1 MRPPQAAFSC
11 LIKNGAGTIHA
22 DKFAPNWAHAYLSK
36 AFARQQIRARA
47 TKGAARQDAV
57 ISLKSPARVNIDT
70 SRTSPVAMNPDY
82 TGADRNKLIAKL
94 RRDLKRLERLRDH
107 SGNADQDDEGE
118 AATRA
123 LLRELEGDE
132 P

>member
-1 MRPPQAAFSC
+1 
-11 LIKNGAGTIHA
+11 
-22 DKFAPNWAHAYLSK
+22 
-36 AFARQQIRARA
+36 
-47 TKGAARQDAV
+47 
-57 ISLKSPARVNIDT
+57 
-70 SRTSPVAMNPDY
+70 MNPDY